1 MTAIQI
7 CALISLVTLAGLLIW
22 AGYFMGHTDGMSAGM
37 KESDDIQRAESAK
50 TIRELTASLDFI
62 KADHAHLAQFSKRL
76 QQALKLG
83 EPERQKLLD
92 IAEKLRI
99 AAETF
104 AAFRTGK
111 RLERETRVLRE
122 EALAMAELLQP
133 AEITGHAK
141 VEKVSPRIPLSE
153 EDAEKAS
160 GFFQQLSQNPITQ
173 TAIGGAT

>member
-7 CALISLVTLAGLLIW
+7 CALIALITLAGLLVW
-22 AGYFMGHTDGMSAGM
+22 AGYFMGHSDGMSAGM
-37 KESDDIQRAESAK
+37 KESDNSLRAESAK
-50 TIRELTASLDFI
+50 TIRELRASLDFI

-83 EPERQKLLD
+83 EPERQTLLD

-111 RLERETRVLRE
+111 KLERETRALRE
-122 EALAMAELLQP
+122 EALVIAALLEP
-133 AEITGHAK
+133 ADQESA
-141 VEKVSPRIPLSE
+141 
-153 EDAEKAS
+153 A
-160 GFFQQLSQNPITQ
+160 
-173 TAIGGAT
+173 

>member
-7 CALISLVTLAGLLIW
+7 CALIALIILAGLLVW
-22 AGYFMGHTDGMSAGM
+22 AGYFMGHSDGMSAGT

-50 TIRELTASLDFI
+50 TIRELRASLDFI

-76 QQALKLG
+76 QQALTLG
-83 EPERQKLLD
+83 EPERQTLLD

-111 RLERETRVLRE
+111 KLERETRVLRDQ
-122 EALAMAELLQP
+122 ALAIAALLEP
-133 AEITGHAK
+133 ANQESA
-141 VEKVSPRIPLSE
+141 
-153 EDAEKAS
+153 A
-160 GFFQQLSQNPITQ
+160 
-173 TAIGGAT
+173 